1 MANVITNQAENYLE
15 ALICELEIPLS
26 RYEQA
31 DKSYK
36 SLGEWLHRPQSK
48 VQHLAPDIYVQG
60 SFRLGTVI
68 KPISSDEQYDIDSV
82 CVLEKLEKSNLSQAA
97 LKILV
102 GEEIKLYRQ
111 NRNLTNEVQEGRRC
125 WTLEYADGAQFHM
138 DIVPSLLNG
147 KSQRLLLESHGMDAQ
162 WSDTAI
168 AITDNEVPNYYDITD
183 EWPRSN
189 PKGFAKWFISR
200 MGEVFVR
207 RREMI
212 LNEMRAEDLTASIE
226 DIPDYRV
233 RTPLQSAIM
242 ILKRH
247 RDIMFKAK
255 PKVKPISIVLS
266 TLSAHSYQGEKSIG
280 EALLSILNRM
290 EERIE
295 YDGEKHIIRN
305 PTDPLENFAD
315 KWIEFPERKEAFFNW
330 LSQAR
335 SDFGQVTTLVE
346 YRQMSSVLSDRMGGE
361 FTDAVTRG
369 AALQQTKPSRS
380 SLLRSSTA
388 ASAATVSDVTFPSSP
403 RIPKKPDG
411 FA

>member
-1 MANVITNQAENYLE
+1 MANAITNQAEDYLE
-15 ALICELEIPLS
+15 ALVRELEIPPL

-36 SLGEWLHRPQSK
+36 SLGEWLHRPESK

-68 KPISSDEQYDIDSV
+68 KPISNDEQYDIDSV
-82 CVLEKLEKSNLSQAA
+82 CVLEKLDKSDLSQAT
-97 LKILV
+97 LKTLL
-102 GEEIKLYRQ
+102 GNEIKLYRES
-111 NRNLTNEVQEGRRC
+111 RNITKEVQEGRRC

-147 KSQRLLLESHGMDAQ
+147 KSQRLLLESHEMDAQ
-162 WSDTAI
+162 WADTAI
-168 AITDNEVPNYYDITD
+168 AITDNEVPNYYYVTD
-183 EWPRSN
+183 DWPRSN
-189 PKGFAKWFISR
+189 PKGFADWFISR
-200 MGEVFVR
+200 MGEIFAR
-207 RREMI
+207 RREII
-212 LNEMRAEDLTASIE
+212 LNEMRAEVLTASIE

-247 RDIMFKAK
+247 RDTVFKAK

-280 EALLSILNRM
+280 EALLSILKRM

-295 YDGEKHIIRN
+295 HDGEKHIIRN

-315 KWIEFPERKEAFFNW
+315 KWVEFPERKEAFFNW

-335 SDFGQVTTLVE
+335 SDFGRVATLVE
-346 YRQMSSVLSDRMGGE
+346 YRQMSSVLSNRMGGDL
-361 FTDAVTRG
+361 TDAVTR
-369 AALQQTKPSRS
+369 AASQQTEPSRS

-388 ASAATVSDVTFPSSP
+388 ASVATISDVSFSNSP